1 MKGFNNLLNIKFL
14 TKKNM
19 KSFMIIVSLL
29 FLIMVVVEMSGYLK
43 EGFTSITPSELQNN
57 LGSSG
62 EKRLILF
69 YADWCPHCTSFKP
82 TWEEVK
88 NSTGSNKMLAIDVGD
103 KSSESSKLME
113 EYNVNGFPTVILV
126 ENTDSGKKIE
136 VYEGSRDKTSLETY
150 VNQQL

>member
-1 MKGFNNLLNIKFL
+1 MKGFNNLLNMKFL

-19 KSFMIIVSLL
+19 KSLMIIVSLL

-136 VYEGSRDKTSLETY
+136 VYEGNRDKKYL
-150 VNQQL
+150 